1 MCEFIRDNYK
11 GATITLAITGLP
23 ILITGEVLSTRE
35 DRVIG
40 LRLKDGTKIYI
51 NAELIAFIF

>member
-1 MCEFIRDNYK
+1 MSNFIRQNYR

-23 ILITGEVLSTRE
+23 VLITGEVISTG
-35 DRVIG
+35 DDDTIG
-40 LRLKDGTKIYI
+40 LRLENGTKIYI